1 MPVIL
6 RREDFDRWLGV
17 EPDRRDLLLPY
28 PAEAMTMWPVSTR
41 VNSPRND
48 DEDLLRLVP
57 LGSSASPEG
66 GPNPA

>member
-1 MPVIL
+1 MA
-6 RREDFDRWLGV
+6 RDRAD
-17 EPDRRDLLLPY
+17 PRDLLRPY

-48 DEDLLRLVP
+48 DEDLLKRVP
-57 LGSSASPEG
+57 MGSSASPDG